1 MSPLLPSQ
9 INLNLVIAGGINGS
23 RDQQF
28 YEKVKK
34 LIVDLNLTE
43 KVTIL
48 SNISY
53 ESKCDLLQNSDS
65 FVYSAF
71 REHFGIGIC
80 EAMEYNLPVVAVA
93 LGGPLE
99 IIDHGKNGLL
109 CKPNSLSMS
118 EQMLN
123 LVLNKNGCYE
133 RIESNCKVNL
143 DEKFGTKIFGENFN
157 LLCN

>member
-1 MSPLLPSQ
+1 M
-9 INLNLVIAGGINGS
+9 IA
-23 RDQQF
+23 
-28 YEKVKK
+28 
-34 LIVDLNLTE
+34 DLDLSE